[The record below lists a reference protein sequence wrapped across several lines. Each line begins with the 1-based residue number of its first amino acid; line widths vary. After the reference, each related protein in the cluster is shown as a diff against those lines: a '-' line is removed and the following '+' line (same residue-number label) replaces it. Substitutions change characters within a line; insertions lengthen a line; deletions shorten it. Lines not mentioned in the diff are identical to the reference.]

1 MGAAD
6 VMRRVLQV
14 ALGDLDAKHVYMGGW
29 EGETSQGGRKILK
42 SKDDEGMIGFD
53 HLRLFNKSW

>member
-14 ALGDLDAKHVYMGGW
+14 ALGDLDAKHVYMEGW
-29 EGETSQGGRKILK
+29 EGRPLK
-42 SKDDEGMIGFD
+42 TDKRYKNQQMSKE
-53 HLRLFNKSW
+53 